1 MKTLL
6 KNGTLV
12 NPKGQQGRLDLL
24 MENGVITEIA
34 ENIQANDAVVVDATG
49 KTVCPGFF
57 DMHVH
62 FREPGQEYKE
72 TIETGAMAAVAGGFT
87 GVACMPN
94 TSPVVDNQALVR
106 YILEKADQAH
116 LAKVY
121 PIACITKGM
130 QGKELTEMGLLQE
143 AGAIA
148 FSDDGK
154 PVENSRIMKLALQ
167 YAKQFDALLIS
178 HCEDKALA
186 EHGVMNLGKTSTMLG
201 LPGIPSACEDVMIAR
216 ELILA
221 EMLHTKVH
229 IAHVSTKTGCQLI
242 REAKARGVKV
252 TAETAPHYLV
262 ATDALVESM
271 DTSTKVNPPLRE
283 EADRQAIIRG
293 VMDGT
298 LDVIITDHAPHH
310 VDDKDVEY
318 NSAANGIVGLETS
331 FALSYTELVVRQGM
345 PLERLV
351 EAMSVRPHEILG
363 LAGGVLAKGKPA
375 DVTVV
380 DLSWQGKIDKNTFYS
395 KGRNTPFD
403 GWQVQGRVTDTFVDG
418 RHVYQNGAVVKE

>member
-1 MKTLL
+1 MKTLIQ
-6 KNGTLV
+6 NGTVV
-12 NPKGQQGRLDLL
+12 NPKGAQGRLDILI
-24 MENGVITEIA
+24 ENGVIVQMA
-34 ENIQANDAVVVDATG
+34 ERLAADDAVVVEAAG
-49 KTVCPGFF
+49 KTVCPGFC

-72 TIETGAMAAVAGGFT
+72 TIRTGAMAAVAGGFT
-87 GVACMPN
+87 SVACMPN

-106 YILEKADQAH
+106 YILEKAREAN

-148 FSDDGK
+148 FSDDGR

-167 YAKQFDALLIS
+167 YAKQFGALLIS
-178 HCEDKALA
+178 HCEDLALA

-216 ELILA
+216 EIILA
-221 EMLHTKVH
+221 EMLDTKVH

-271 DTSTKVNPPLRE
+271 DTATKVNPPLRE
-283 EADRQAIIRG
+283 EADRQAVIQG
-293 VMDGT
+293 VVDGT

-310 VDDKDVEY
+310 ADDKEVEY

-331 FALSYTELVVRQGM
+331 FALSYTELVAKHGM
-345 PLERLV
+345 PIAQLV
-351 EAMSVRPHEILG
+351 EKMSVRPHEILG
-363 LAGGVLAKGKPA
+363 IEGGVLAEGKPA
-375 DVTVV
+375 DITMV
-380 DLSWQGKIDKNTFYS
+380 DLNWQGKIDKNTFYS
-395 KGRNTPFD
+395 KGHNTPFD
-403 GWQVQGRVTDTFVDG
+403 GWQVQGRVTDTFVNG
-418 RHVYQNGAVVKE
+418 RHVYQNGAIVKE

>member
-1 MKTLL
+1 M
-6 KNGTLV
+6 
-12 NPKGQQGRLDLL
+12 
-24 MENGVITEIA
+24 
-34 ENIQANDAVVVDATG
+34 
-49 KTVCPGFF
+49 
-57 DMHVH
+57 
-62 FREPGQEYKE
+62 
-72 TIETGAMAAVAGGFT
+72 
-87 GVACMPN
+87 ACMPN

-106 YILEKADQAH
+106 YILEKAREAN

-148 FSDDGK
+148 FSDDGR
-154 PVENSRIMKLALQ
+154 PVENSRMMKLALQ
-167 YAKQFDALLIS
+167 YAKQFGALLIS
-178 HCEDKALA
+178 HCEDLALA
-186 EHGVMNLGKTSTMLG
+186 EHGVMNLGKTSTLLG

-216 ELILA
+216 EVILA
-221 EMLHTKVH
+221 EMLDTKVH

-271 DTSTKVNPPLRE
+271 DTATKVNPPLRE
-283 EADRQAIIRG
+283 EADRQAIIQG

-310 VDDKDVEY
+310 ADDKEVEY

-331 FALSYTELVVRQGM
+331 FALSYTELVAKHGM
-345 PLERLV
+345 PIAQLV
-351 EAMSVRPHEILG
+351 EKMSVRPHEILG
-363 LAGGVLAKGKPA
+363 IEGGVLAEGKPA
-375 DVTVV
+375 DIAMV
-380 DLSWQGKIDKNTFYS
+380 DLNWQGKIDKNSFYS

-418 RHVYQNGAVVKE
+418 RHVYQNGAIVKE